1 MKRIIPFLFLLILLI
16 VFAGYR
22 KQDSPLPPAFKSSTN
37 SPEIREVVST
47 DTFKVLEA
55 EIERY
60 RKSSEIM
67 KQHEEEI
74 QRGARY
80 NKIVSGNPEIKAVAI
95 TFDDGPHPY
104 YTPRLLAILKKYG
117 VKATFFVVGKM
128 AQRYPGLLKAEVADS
143 HCIASHSYT
152 HPNLTRISIEQ
163 MKEECRKS
171 REMIKSIVGID
182 VKYCRPPGG
191 DYDST
196 VMKISEEEG
205 LTMVLWTDDPGD
217 YASPGTD
224 IIEERTLDCIHNGA
238 IILLHDG
245 VRQTLNALPIIIESL
260 RKRGFAFQTID
271 EMVKMKKSKTLA
283 ENEKKASIR

>member
-1 MKRIIPFLFLLILLI
+1 MKPLLQRYQIKRIIPFLFLLILFI
-16 VFAGYR
+16 AFAGYR
-22 KQDSPLPPAFKSSTN
+22 RHNGPLPPTFKISTN
-37 SPEIREVVST
+37 SLEIREVVST

-74 QRGARY
+74 QRGTRY

-128 AQRYPGLLKAEVADS
+128 AQRYPGLLKAEVADG

-163 MKEECRKS
+163 RKGS
-171 REMIKSIVGID
+171 PWCCGQMTPETMQA
-182 VKYCRPPGG
+182 PGQ
-191 DYDST
+191 
-196 VMKISEEEG
+196 I
-205 LTMVLWTDDPGD
+205 
-217 YASPGTD
+217 
-224 IIEERTLDCIHNGA
+224 
-238 IILLHDG
+238 
-245 VRQTLNALPIIIESL
+245 SL
-260 RKRGFAFQTID
+260 RRGRWTAFT
-271 EMVKMKKSKTLA
+271 MA
-283 ENEKKASIR
+283 R